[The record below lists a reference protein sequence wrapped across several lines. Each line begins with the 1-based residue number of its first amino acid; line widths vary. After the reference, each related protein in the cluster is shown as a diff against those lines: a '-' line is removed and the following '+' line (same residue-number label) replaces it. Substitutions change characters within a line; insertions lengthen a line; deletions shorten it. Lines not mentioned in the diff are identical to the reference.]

1 MFKNGVFITAAV
13 IFFGGCSAFSPQ
25 FNAEET
31 PQFAEMFPKS
41 RNQSAVYA
49 PVSWGAIGGWRKDDL
64 SEALSAFVKSCR
76 KMDSSLSWEK
86 VCREAYSIDAD
97 DTVSARLFFETH
109 FQPYEIYGD
118 GNRRESLIT
127 GYYLPLLSGSR
138 IKTERFRYPIYKKP
152 SNLVVI
158 DAKAFE
164 INRKNLRAQ
173 LLENGRVV
181 PYMARAE
188 IESNDEPLRGNEL
201 FWVDDPIGLFFMH
214 IQGSGL
220 IQTEN
225 GEIHQIGYA
234 EQNGRP
240 YFAIGAYLYESGRI
254 AKDDL
259 SMQTIRTYLEKNQG
273 EMFEI
278 MHKNQSFIFFEEG
291 NSTLGVFGTQ
301 GAPLTEKR
309 SIAVDQSFIPLG
321 SPVFI
326 NTDDLSRLTIAQ
338 DTGGAIR
345 GAARADFF
353 WGRGKEA
360 EEKAGAMKASGKIW
374 VLLPKEQESE

>member
-1 MFKNGVFITAAV
+1 MLITLAAV
-13 IFFGGCSAFSPQ
+13 FLGGCSAFLPQ

-41 RNQSAVYA
+41 KNQSAVYA
-49 PVSWGAIGGWRKDDL
+49 PVSWSAIGGWRKDDL
-64 SEALSAFVKSCR
+64 SEALSAFIKSCH

-86 VCREAYSIDAD
+86 VCNEAYGIDAD

-127 GYYLPLLSGSR
+127 GYYLPLLNGSR
-138 IKTERFRYPIYKKP
+138 VKTERFLYPIYKKP
-152 SNLVVI
+152 PNLVVI

-164 INRKNLRAQ
+164 INRKNFYAQ
-173 LLENGRVV
+173 LLENGMVV
-181 PYMARAE
+181 PYMTRAE
-188 IESNDEPLRGNEL
+188 IEASGEPLKGNEL
-201 FWVDDPIGLFFMH
+201 FWVDDQIGLFFMH

-220 IQTEN
+220 IQTED

-234 EQNGRP
+234 AQNGKP
-240 YFAIGAYLYESGRI
+240 YFAIGAYLYESGKI
-254 AKDDL
+254 AQNDL
-259 SMQTIRTYLEKNQG
+259 SMQTIRAYLEKNPN
-273 EMFEI
+273 ERLEI

-291 NSTLGVFGTQ
+291 NATLGVFGTQ
-301 GAPLTEKR
+301 GALLTEKR
-309 SIAVDQSFIPLG
+309 SIAVDRSLIPLG
-321 SPVFI
+321 APVFI
-326 NTDDLSRLTIAQ
+326 STDDLSRLTIAQ

-353 WGRGKEA
+353 WGRGREA
-360 EEKAGAMKASGKIW
+360 EEKAGAMKARGKIW
-374 VLLPKEQESE
+374 VLLPKEQGGE